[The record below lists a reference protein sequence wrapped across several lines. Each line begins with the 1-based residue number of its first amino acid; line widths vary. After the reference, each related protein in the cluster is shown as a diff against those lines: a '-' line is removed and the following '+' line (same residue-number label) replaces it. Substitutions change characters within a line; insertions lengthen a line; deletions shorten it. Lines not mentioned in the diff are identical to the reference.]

1 MVIKF
6 LSEFLVLKRTAFR
19 PGNCTAKL
27 LSLVNKYNFR
37 RDTPIFTFDL
47 NSLN

>member
-6 LSEFLVLKRTAFR
+6 LRVSQVTSLP

-27 LSLVNKYNFR
+27 LSLVNKYNFVV
-37 RDTPIFTFDL
+37 DTPIFTFTL
-47 NSLN
+47 NTLN